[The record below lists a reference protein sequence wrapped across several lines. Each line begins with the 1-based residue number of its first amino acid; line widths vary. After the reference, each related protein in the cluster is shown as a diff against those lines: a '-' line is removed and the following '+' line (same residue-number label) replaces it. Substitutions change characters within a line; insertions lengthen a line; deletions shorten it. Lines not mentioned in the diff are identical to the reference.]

1 MATLAR
7 VTRRKQAPKDLTG
20 IRQRGGT
27 YQVRISGGYDPVTG
41 RQLFLTGSADTED
54 AAIVLRDRLRAQVR
68 DNTAARTNVTL
79 GYLLDEW
86 LAGHQVEETTRAS
99 YRLLIDG
106 FIRPALGDIPIARL
120 CRLGPR
126 PFEQLYAELRACRRR
141 CHGRSFVEHRTPR
154 PHTCDE
160 RCAPHACK
168 PLALSSVRQCHA
180 VLSGALSAAKR
191 WGWITV
197 NPLDAAQ
204 RPRMPAPQPDPPS
217 PEEAAKIVTAA
228 WEQDEDWG
236 TFVWL
241 TLVTGARRGEL
252 LAFVWYD
259 LDLVAGVLTIRRNLV
274 SHNGQTIVKDTKTHQ
289 MRRIA
294 LDEATVEILD
304 AHRKRCA
311 KRCTDIGAVLED
323 DSYVFSYS
331 PDHRRPCNPS
341 AITHRYARMTAK
353 LGLRTHLHA
362 LRHYSATELLTAG
375 VDLRTVAG
383 RLGHGGGGSTTLK
396 VYAAWVAGADK
407 KAAHLIASRLPQPPL
422 SE

>member
-1 MATLAR
+1 VDLYPLDCPLAVPTLAR
-7 VTRRKQAPKDLTG
+7 VTRRKQPPEDLTG

-27 YQVRISGGYDPVTG
+27 YQVRISGGYAPVTG
-41 RQLFLTGSADTED
+41 RQLFLAGSADTED
-54 AAIVLRDRLRAQVR
+54 AAIVLRDGLRAQVR

-79 GYLLDEW
+79 SYLLDEW
-86 LAGHQVEETTRAS
+86 LTGHQVEETTRAS

-106 FIRPALGDIPIARL
+106 FIRPVLGDIPISRL

-126 PFEQLYAELRACRRR
+126 PFEQLYAELRTCRRR
-141 CHGRSFVEHRTPR
+141 CHGRTFVEHRTPR

-160 RCAPHACK
+160 RCKPHACK

-217 PEEAAKIVTAA
+217 PEEAAKIVNAA

-252 LAFVWYD
+252 LALVWD
-259 LDLVAGVLTIRRNLV
+259 DMDLVAGVLTIRRNLV

-289 MRRIA
+289 MRRIS
-294 LDEATVEILD
+294 LDNATVDILD

-311 KRCTDIGAVLED
+311 NRCTHIGAALGD
-323 DSYVFSYS
+323 DAYVFSCS
-331 PDHRRPCNPS
+331 SDNRRPYGPS
-341 AITHRYARMTAK
+341 AITHRYAKMTAE
-353 LGLRTHLHA
+353 LGLRTHLQA
-362 LRHYSATELLTAG
+362 LQCNRAARWRGGPPY
-375 VDLRTVAG
+375 RG
-383 RLGHGGGGSTTLK
+383 RQ
-396 VYAAWVAGADK
+396 AW
-407 KAAHLIASRLPQPPL
+407 SRQRFPA
-422 SE
+422 